1 MIWRNGVFLCHL
13 TCQTPPFVS
22 NGKKKFVFF
31 KATIRKK
38 MDQSN
43 DLKLSLWQ
51 FFNQPMKTHILFENQ
66 NMLIKKYS

>member
-1 MIWRNGVFLCHL
+1 
-13 TCQTPPFVS
+13 
-22 NGKKKFVFF
+22 
-31 KATIRKK
+31 